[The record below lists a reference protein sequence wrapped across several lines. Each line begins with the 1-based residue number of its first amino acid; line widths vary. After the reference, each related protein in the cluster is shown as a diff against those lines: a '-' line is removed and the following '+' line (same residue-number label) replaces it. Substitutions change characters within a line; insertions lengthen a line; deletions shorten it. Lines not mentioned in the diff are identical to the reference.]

1 MECIMLTEMLNLL
14 TALGARASLLA
25 LAVFLIRKYWK
36 KLPAGFGYFL
46 SLLPFLRLMA
56 PFFAPV
62 DIPLG
67 TVAENS
73 FPGRLAGEQAA
84 GGVRVFR
91 ETPLDAVSFWT
102 DGHLYA
108 GRWAEYLLYGLWA
121 AGVCVLIGRAL
132 WRYLKL
138 KRRLKRKAPDPG
150 EAFIL
155 GVWRPR
161 VFISPDT
168 PEDLRRHM
176 EEHEKEHLRREDY
189 FVKAA
194 AYALCCIYWFH
205 PLVWL
210 AFRQL
215 SQSMEIACDAG
226 VIRGKSAE
234 ERKSYAASVVQA
246 MTIPVQSV
254 SGRMGFT
261 DSFCRRRVEKIL
273 EPERMNPAGHFV
285 CLLWAAVFL
294 AAGILTPA
302 FRYQVEWREQTDAY
316 SEYEGMYPRQQEP
329 HRETFQ
335 EARLGEPADSIGW
348 PEAPTVF
355 RSEQGAEVRVSLE
368 KGLVVFRFYESGQQD
383 PLTELKIPRV
393 VTDFGEDTY
402 LFLEG
407 DSGPEIL
414 YRKTEHTL
422 DVAWMTPDTLNGKY
436 TMQ

>member
-1 MECIMLTEMLNLL
+1 MLTEMLNLL
-14 TALGARASLLA
+14 TVLGARASLLA

-36 KLPAGFGYFL
+36 NYRQVWIFPESSAFSAADGAFL
-46 SLLPFLRLMA
+46 CSCGHSPGNGGGEF
-56 PFFAPV
+56 
-62 DIPLG
+62 
-67 TVAENS
+67 
-73 FPGRLAGEQAA
+73 FPGAACGGAGRRRRACFPGNAA
-84 GGVRVFR
+84 GRSVFLDGRTSLCRKMGRISSVRPVGGGGMRPDWESFVEIS
-91 ETPLDAVSFWT
+91 ET
-102 DGHLYA
+102 
-108 GRWAEYLLYGLWA
+108 E
-121 AGVCVLIGRAL
+121 
-132 WRYLKL
+132 
-138 KRRLKRKAPDPG
+138 APPEEESADPG

-273 EPERMNPAGHFV
+273 EPERMNG
-285 CLLWAAVFL
+285 
-294 AAGILTPA
+294 GT
-302 FRYQVEWREQTDAY
+302 FRLPSVGRSVSGCRNSDAC
-316 SEYEGMYPRQQEP
+316 
-329 HRETFQ
+329 
-335 EARLGEPADSIGW
+335 
-348 PEAPTVF
+348 
-355 RSEQGAEVRVSLE
+355 VSL
-368 KGLVVFRFYESGQQD
+368 SGGM
-383 PLTELKIPRV
+383 EG
-393 VTDFGEDTY
+393 TDGRLFG
-402 LFLEG
+402 
-407 DSGPEIL
+407 I
-414 YRKTEHTL
+414 
-422 DVAWMTPDTLNGKY
+422 
-436 TMQ
+436 